1 MQPKDYSSAPAGQCA
16 SAGSSAAVKWSA
28 AEPCT
33 TAGRSEAEGLSEATG
48 RARHG
53 LCECYCT
60 RRSST
65 ILDFQFALEARR
77 LETRE
82 LDDLTTKI
90 DY

>member
-1 MQPKDYSSAPAGQCA
+1 MVFVSVIVRDDTSM
-16 SAGSSAAVKWSA
+16 
-28 AEPCT
+28 
-33 TAGRSEAEGLSEATG
+33 
-48 RARHG
+48 
-53 LCECYCT
+53 
-60 RRSST
+60 